1 MVRSLLPV
9 AALASAVYLANT
21 LCGHA
26 DRRLVLAR
34 PVNCELGKSCY
45 IQNYVDH
52 DPSENAL
59 DYKCRHQTY
68 DGHDGTD
75 IRIPDLDVQKRGV
88 EVLAAAAGK
97 IKQARDGMDDI
108 SIRVAGRTPIV
119 GRECGNGVLIDHE
132 QGWTTQYCHLAKG
145 SLQVTPG
152 EQVTAGRVLGLI
164 GWSGDTEFP
173 HLHFSVRHN
182 HIVADPF
189 AYEAEQNSCNSGHSI
204 WAPDVLNEMQYQ
216 SRQMLNFGFSD
227 VPPTMDMIE
236 TGEIKQH
243 VVSSNS
249 DALVAYVRAI
259 ALEMGDEQTLE
270 VRDPSGR
277 LLVQSRWPAL
287 QRAKAQMFISAGKK
301 RFKEPRWPRGPYQ
314 AIYLVTKS
322 GIEVRRKTFEI
333 QVPE

>member
-1 MVRSLLPV
+1 MGRPSLLV
-9 AALASAVYLANT
+9 AVLASAVYLANIS
-21 LCGHA
+21 CGHA

-52 DPSENAL
+52 DSSEKAL
-59 DYKCRHQTY
+59 DYKCGHQTY

-75 IRIPDLDVQKRGV
+75 IRLPDLEVQKRGV
-88 EVLAAAAGK
+88 EVLAAVAGK
-97 IKQARDGMDDI
+97 IKYVRDGMDDVSVRI
-108 SIRVAGRTPIV
+108 AGRNLIV

-152 EQVTAGRVLGLI
+152 EQVIAGQILGLI

-173 HLHFSVRHN
+173 HLHFTVRHN
-182 HIVADPF
+182 QIVVDPF
-189 AYEAEQNSCNSGHSI
+189 AYEAEQNSCNRGQPI
-204 WAPDVLNEMQYQ
+204 WTPDLLNEMQYQ
-216 SRQMLNFGFSD
+216 TRQMLNFGFSD

-249 DALVAYVRAI
+249 DALVAYIRTI
-259 ALEMGDEQTLE
+259 GLEMGDEQTLE
-270 VRDPSGR
+270 IWEPSGR
-277 LLVQSRWPAL
+277 LLVQSRLPAL
-287 QRAKAQMFISAGKK
+287 QREKAQMFISAGKRLK
-301 RFKEPRWPRGPYQ
+301 GSRWPRGKYQ
-314 AIYLVTKS
+314 ATYIVTKN

-333 QVPE
+333 QLSE